1 MERVIRMSEALIE
14 EIEEMHVLLRQQ
26 DGVRG
31 DLPRALAASRRRLP
45 RDIYQKGLLVAQ
57 ALPLLKHPKLRMLQD
72 EEMLRAAV
80 QDVSRHLSEINVSER
95 RKGLVLDVLGATVFA
110 LLVVVCAMFFVLRWR
125 GFL

>member
-110 LLVVVCAMFFVLRWR
+110 LLIVICAMFFVLRWR

>member
-1 MERVIRMSEALIE
+1 MERVTRMSEALIE

>member
-1 MERVIRMSEALIE
+1 MSEALIE

>member
-110 LLVVVCAMFFVLRWR
+110 LLVVVCAMLFVLRWR

>member
-110 LLVVVCAMFFVLRWR
+110 LLIVVCAMFFVLRWR